1 MEMVMKWKVYTALTE
16 AEALAWL
23 VANDPEY
30 DWASER
36 ADENAMRNAIADN
49 LADFGERVQTGEF
62 LVLLTEPVSELFSD
76 LGEFHRV
83 QARRLFKD
91 AHEGDGYLYQS
102 YDGRGFHPCGQIINR
117 ESAK

>member
-1 MEMVMKWKVYTALTE
+1 MKWKVYTALTE

-30 DWASER
+30 DWTSER
-36 ADENAMRNAIADN
+36 ADENAMRDAIADN

-62 LVLLTEPVSELFSD
+62 
-76 LGEFHRV
+76 HRV

-91 AHEGDGYLYQS
+91 AREGDGYLYQS